1 MTVEKT
7 KNACII
13 SVQQNERRYS
23 LMKPIALTISLR
35 DEQLAN
41 KIREQA
47 KEENRTCNNMAET
60 ILKLYYEKREE

>member
-1 MTVEKT
+1 
-7 KNACII
+7 
-13 SVQQNERRYS
+13 
-23 LMKPIALTISLR
+23 MKPIALTISLR

-60 ILKLYYEKREE
+60 ILKLYYEKRED